1 MQRQKPIPPQE
12 DCHSNSGAAWPAHIG
27 ANLLFIQ
34 ERVQLHARR
43 IAGMRP
49 TFPGLLAP
57 ALLLSLALPSAFGQQ
72 NPGAPTPDGAAIF
85 HDRCAKCHGEQG
97 QGISSVITIAGPN
110 IQAEHNMGQV
120 MAAVEV
126 GPEHMPTFSWVLTVP
141 QMRVVSEY
149 VTQKLAVIPLSGG
162 NLSEGGKLFRVY
174 CAVCHRTA
182 VRGGALT
189 YTGINAPNLT
199 SVSAPLI
206 AGAIRWGPGPM
217 PKFPPSLIDDKQ
229 LDSIVEYVRYVQHP
243 PSPGGSPMEYIGP
256 VAEGWV
262 TWVVVFGLIA
272 VTTWIEKGGKG

>member
-1 MQRQKPIPPQE
+1 MPRQKAIPLRQ
-12 DCHSNSGAAWPAHIG
+12 DCHSNSAAARPAHI
-27 ANLLFIQ
+27 AVNLLFIQ
-34 ERVQLHARR
+34 ERVQIHARR
-43 IAGMRP
+43 VAGVTP
-49 TFPGLLAP
+49 TLVGWLAS
-57 ALLLSLALPSAFGQQ
+57 ALLLALALPAAFCQQ
-72 NPGAPTPDGAAIF
+72 NPGAPPPDGKAIF
-85 HDRCAKCHGEQG
+85 HERCAKCHGEQG
-97 QGISSVITIAGPN
+97 EGISSVVTIAGPD

-126 GPEHMPTFSWVLTVP
+126 GPEHMPAFSWVLTVP
-141 QMRVVSEY
+141 EIRAVSEY

-162 NLSEGGKLFRVY
+162 DLSEGGKLFRID

-182 VRGGALT
+182 VRGGALAF
-189 YTGINAPNLT
+189 TGINAPNLT
-199 SVSAPLI
+199 SEPAPLI

-256 VAEGWV
+256 VAEGCV
-262 TWVVVFGLIA
+262 TWIVVFGLIA